1 MGGIRWC
8 WITTSAL
15 GVLPIHL
22 PADVPL
28 QPSLGTAVKEQLG
41 LRFEQGP
48 APFRLV
54 TVESA
59 QPPVAN

>member
-1 MGGIRWC
+1 
-8 WITTSAL
+8 
-15 GVLPIHL
+15 
-22 PADVPL
+22 L